1 MELKEWCIF
10 KQIYYRTI
18 CFMFDFWKL
27 QGSKDLSL
35 LWLLNKK
42 YFLPFN
48 REKEMFYVNDGEFRN
63 ILSNY
68 FYVLH
73 LQYS

>member
-1 MELKEWCIF
+1 
-10 KQIYYRTI
+10 
-18 CFMFDFWKL
+18 MFDFWKL
-27 QGSKDLSL
+27 QGSKDLSCYGY
-35 LWLLNKK
+35 WTKN
-42 YFLPFN
+42 YFLPFT